1 MPIAH
6 VTTAGTAV
14 PLIATPARPGQD
26 WVGSLVLQ
34 YKPTKSDN
42 TTAATGKI
50 YIGFDGLTGSAV
62 DSTHYDAYLDPT
74 ITSASR
80 DLGTSGIANMWQRK
94 SGTYINADNDGEGV
108 SWFDS
113 KA

>member
-1 MPIAH
+1 MPIKH
-6 VTTAGTAV
+6 VTTAGTPV
-14 PLIATPARPGQD
+14 PLIATPDRPGQD
-26 WVGSLVLQ
+26 WVGALTLQ

-42 TTAATGKI
+42 STPATGKI

-62 DSTHYDAYLDPT
+62 DSTHYDAYLSPT
-74 ITSASR
+74 IIEATR
-80 DLGTSGIANMWQRK
+80 DLGTNGIGNMWQRK
-94 SGTYINADNDGEGV
+94 SGTYINSDNDGEGV